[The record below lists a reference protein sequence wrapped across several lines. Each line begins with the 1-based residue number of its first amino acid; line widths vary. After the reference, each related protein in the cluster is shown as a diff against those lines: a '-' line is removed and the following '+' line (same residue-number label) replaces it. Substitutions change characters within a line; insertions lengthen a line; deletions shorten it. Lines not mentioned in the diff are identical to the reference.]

1 VLTLFVVTAT
11 MVYAYARLRWLQYL
25 RHQAV
30 DCATLLVSSA
40 QDFDASA
47 SATITL
53 IQEVELV
60 SRGYR
65 M

>member
-1 VLTLFVVTAT
+1 